1 MNILYLYKE
10 IMNFILRI
18 CVPSTLHMV
27 VQYTEILTVLLKL
40 TPNISK
46 QPHFMIRFTI
56 LSEMRVYINKIR
68 EIYYSIDSR

>member
-1 MNILYLYKE
+1 
-10 IMNFILRI
+10 MNFILRI

-27 VQYTEILTVLLKL
+27 VQYTEILTVLLDL

-46 QPHFMIRFTI
+46 QPHFMITFTI

-68 EIYYSIDSR
+68 EIIIQLIVVNRKINFTAV